1 LAILIFAFALGRE
14 TGMDATTR
22 FSTERVGAL
31 PIIAEYL
38 EKLRL
43 REIVDEFVPW
53 EGEVPLGTLVEV
65 MICNRMLNVKAQ
77 YKIGE
82 WAEGSRVCEY
92 YGVSQE
98 ELNDDRLGRGLER
111 IARHAFTVQSQLVLH
126 VIKTFKL
133 DVGKIHYD
141 ISNVELYGA
150 YERQLNENGEAKA
163 GPTPEYGRT
172 KSGRKNVKQ
181 VQFGVNVARDGA
193 VPLDLLPFD
202 GSQAEVKTHLENL
215 NRLRQMLPTTNRVY
229 TADTK
234 FDSPENLLQNKAHGG
249 KFLCGGVF
257 QPHLK
262 EEYLRIKDQMRLVDY
277 CPKSKQHLPP
287 EKRPKYKVYEVWKTL
302 SGDVDGRRVCLRYRL
317 VFVWSEAKANE
328 EAKTR
333 DRHLK
338 TIREEFEKIERNL
351 NKYSLK
357 TREKIVERLE
367 SAKNKHSIGHV
378 IRYELIS
385 RKGQFKLRWHID
397 QTALGREQQ
406 LEGAYL
412 LKTDLPKGVV
422 PAAKVLAQYK
432 DQIHVERRIG
442 DMKGPLAIAPMF
454 LEKPERIAGLM
465 QILLWALMLLS
476 LMERDVRRSLDG
488 EPMYGIYPENRPCFA
503 PTGRGILECFEELSI
518 VVVKH
523 KGETWRRLAELTSV
537 QRQLLGMMGI
547 PPDSLSAFKRKC
559 CQA

>member
-1 LAILIFAFALGRE
+1 
-14 TGMDATTR
+14 MDATTR
-22 FSTERVGAL
+22 FNTERVGAL
-31 PIIAEYL
+31 PVIGAYL

-43 REIVDEFVPW
+43 GDIVDEFVPW
-53 EGEVPLGTLVEV
+53 EGDVPLGTLVEV
-65 MICNRMLNVKAQ
+65 MVCNRLLNPKAQ

-82 WAEGSRVCEY
+82 WAAKSRICEY

-98 ELNDDRLGRGLER
+98 ELNDDRLGRALER
-111 IARHAFTVQSQLVLH
+111 VAKHALTIQAQLVLH
-126 VIKTFKL
+126 LVKTFKL

-150 YERQLNENGEAKA
+150 YERQLNTNGEAQT

-181 VQFGVNVARDGA
+181 VQFGINVARDGA

-202 GSQAEVKTHLENL
+202 GSQAEVKTHLANL
-215 NRLRQMLPTTNRVY
+215 NRLRTILPTSSRVY

-234 FDSPENLLQNKAHGG
+234 FDAPENLLLNKSHGG
-249 KFLCGGVF
+249 KFLCAGVF

-262 EEYLRIKDQMRLVDY
+262 EEYLRIKDQLKLVDY

-287 EKRPKYKVYEVWKTL
+287 EERPKYKAHEQWQTL
-302 SGDVDGRRVCLRYRL
+302 EGEVDGRQVRLRYRL
-317 VFVWSEAKANE
+317 VFVWSEAKAKE

-333 DRHLK
+333 NRHLQK
-338 TIREEFEKIERNL
+338 VREAFEKIDKNL

-357 TREKIVERLE
+357 TRAKIVERLE
-367 SAKNKHSIGHV
+367 SAKGKYAVGHV
-378 IRYELIS
+378 FRYELSS
-385 RKGQFKLRWHID
+385 RKGQFKLQWQID
-397 QTALGREQQ
+397 ETALAREQE

-412 LKTDLPKGVV
+412 IKTDIAKGEF
-422 PAAKVLAQYK
+422 PTAKVLEEYK
-432 DQIHVERRIG
+432 EQIHVERRIG

-454 LEKPERIAGLM
+454 IEKPQRIAGLM
-465 QILLWALMLLS
+465 QILLWALMALS
-476 LMERDVRRSLDG
+476 LMERDVRRSLKG
-488 EPMYGIYPENRPCFA
+488 KPMYGIYPENRPCRA

-523 KGETWRRLAELTSV
+523 KGETWRRLTELTPV
-537 QRQLLGMMGI
+537 QRQLLKRMGI

-559 CQA
+559 YGA

>member
-1 LAILIFAFALGRE
+1 M
-14 TGMDATTR
+14 GMDATTR
-22 FSTERVGAL
+22 FKTERVGAL
-31 PIIAEYL
+31 PVIAAYL

-43 REIVDEFVPW
+43 GDIVDEFVPW
-53 EGEVPLGTLVEV
+53 EGDVPLGTLVEV
-65 MICNRMLNVKAQ
+65 MVCNRLLNPKAQ

-82 WAEGSRVCEY
+82 WAQKSRICEY

-98 ELNDDRLGRGLER
+98 ELNDDRLGRTLER
-111 IARHAFTVQSQLVLH
+111 IASHAFTAQSQLVLH

-133 DVGKIHYD
+133 DVSNIHYD

-150 YERQLNENGEAKA
+150 YERQLNAIGEVEA

-181 VQFGVNVARDGA
+181 VQFGINVARDGA

-202 GSQAEVKTHLENL
+202 GSQAEVKTHLQNL
-215 NRLRQMLPTTNRVY
+215 NRLRQILPTTNRVY

-249 KFLCGGVF
+249 RFLCGGVF
-257 QPHLK
+257 QPHVK
-262 EEYLRIKDQMRLVDY
+262 EEYLRIKDQLKLVDY

-287 EKRPKYKVYEVWKTL
+287 EERPKYKVHEDWQTL
-302 SGDVDGRRVCLRYRL
+302 KGDVDGCQVRLRYRR
-317 VFVWSEAKANE
+317 VFVWSEAKASE

-333 DRHLK
+333 QRHLQK
-338 TIREEFEKIERNL
+338 IREEFEKTEKNL

-367 SAKNKHSIGHV
+367 SAKSKYAVGHV
-378 IRYELIS
+378 FRYELSS
-385 RKGQFKLRWHID
+385 RQGKFRLHWDID
-397 QTALGREQQ
+397 ETALAREQQ

-412 LKTDLPKGVV
+412 IKTDLPKGEF
-422 PAAKVLAQYK
+422 PAAKVLAEYK
-432 DQIHVERRIG
+432 EQIHVERRIG

-454 LEKPERIAGLM
+454 LEKPQRIAGLM
-465 QILLWALMLLS
+465 QILLWALMVLS
-476 LMERDVRRSLDG
+476 LMERDVRRSLKG
-488 EPMYGIYPENRPCFA
+488 KPMYGIYPENRPCSA
-503 PTGRGILECFEELSI
+503 PTGRGILECFEESSI

-523 KGETWRRLAELTSV
+523 KGETWRRLAELTPV
-537 QRQLLGMMGI
+537 QRQLLRMMGI
-547 PPDSLSAFKRKC
+547 PPGSLSAFKRKC